1 MSTHESQPRAHGLQE
16 DDREIIRQIADVYD
30 CTEEEATEMWLVDF
44 ARLKSKADRPKRRL
58 RREKPA
64 RKR

>member
-16 DDREIIRQIADVYD
+16 DEREIIKQLADY
-30 CTEEEATEMWLVDF
+30 CHCSEEEAEEMWLVDF
-44 ARLKSKADRPKRRL
+44 AGLAAKADRPKRRT
-58 RREKPA
+58 RGGKSA